1 MISQVNSSHV
11 LLGMEN
17 EHHDAFNISKGGYCT
32 KSCQAHPGHK
42 RPERID
48 IHWEERRLAAKAKS
62 KDFQKFLDTW
72 KFRFDRNDKISLMF
86 FFYTNSFCCI
96 LILKTVNFSKDA
108 HVSL

>member
-1 MISQVNSSHV
+1 MNTTMPSTFQKEAIAQNPVTPSSSR
-11 LLGMEN
+11 LQ
-17 EHHDAFNISKGGYCT
+17 KP
-32 KSCQAHPGHK
+32 K
-42 RPERID
+42 RID

-62 KDFQKFLDTW
+62 KDFQKFLDRW

-96 LILKTVNFSKDA
+96 IILKTVNFSKDA